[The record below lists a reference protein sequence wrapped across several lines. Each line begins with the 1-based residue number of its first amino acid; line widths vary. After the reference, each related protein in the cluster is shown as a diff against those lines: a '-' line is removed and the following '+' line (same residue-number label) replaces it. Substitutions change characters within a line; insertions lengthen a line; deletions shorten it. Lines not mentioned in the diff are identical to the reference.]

1 MILQNIVQ
9 LGEVLNSL
17 SNQKM
22 PINIG
27 YKIMKLEKEIE
38 NDIAFYKQ
46 KLEEIISMY
55 GQKDEEGKF
64 VTLDNGNIKISEGM
78 EEECINAF
86 TVLDNTETDLPK
98 TKLPIEALSSI
109 ELTPRELKILSDII
123 EE

>member
-98 TKLPIEALSSI
+98 TKLPIGALSSI

>member
-64 VTLDNGNIKISEGM
+64 ITLDNGNIKISEGM

-98 TKLPIEALSSI
+98 TKLPIGALSSI

>member
-86 TVLDNTETDLPK
+86 TILDNTETDIPK

>member
-64 VTLDNGNIKISEGM
+64 VILDNGNIKISEGM